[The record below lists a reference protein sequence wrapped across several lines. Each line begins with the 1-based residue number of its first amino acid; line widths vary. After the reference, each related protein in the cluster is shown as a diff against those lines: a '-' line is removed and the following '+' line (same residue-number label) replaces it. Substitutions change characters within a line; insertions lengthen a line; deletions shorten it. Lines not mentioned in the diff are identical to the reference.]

1 MRILLGGRSKAI
13 LQSAD
18 RWRSAA
24 AAAERPADR
33 SCEIPLCVIL
43 VACHHVKGKIQ
54 LELRCH
60 ATIGTLL
67 EIDRERERIERVCFT
82 FHFFLLLTLSH
93 KSAAMLSLKSL
104 LLKAKSPPLQA
115 SGGDEASG
123 GDVAD
128 DSPKKQPQ
136 KEEKAPAQPEPHI
149 KALSDDILRL
159 LLKCLPPKET
169 SSLLRSCKSLAKL
182 ADDAWKT
189 KLHAMRDDYVIAY
202 KDIKAP
208 STPAHHHRVELQK
221 RYRRLNC
228 YRPNIERWGEE
239 PYWYANHP
247 CEASPFNAVRRSH
260 DVTDFRLSVR
270 SNRLEKG
277 RYRAYW
283 RVNSTSGFCVL
294 QLDTETYS
302 ALPGGMAGGASVANL
317 SHDEMLS
324 SLFNA
329 DQTASWRR
337 SRSSRRISMT
347 PPRRSWNTVSV
358 LPS

>member
-1 MRILLGGRSKAI
+1 
-13 LQSAD
+13 
-18 RWRSAA
+18 
-24 AAAERPADR
+24 
-33 SCEIPLCVIL
+33 
-43 VACHHVKGKIQ
+43 
-54 LELRCH
+54 
-60 ATIGTLL
+60 
-67 EIDRERERIERVCFT
+67 
-82 FHFFLLLTLSH
+82 
-93 KSAAMLSLKSL
+93 MLSLKSL

-294 QLDTETYS
+294 QLDTEVHS
-302 ALPGGMAGGASVANL
+302 ERRGGGSTSDHVQ
-317 SHDEMLS
+317 HFS
-324 SLFNA
+324 SL
-329 DQTASWRR
+329 
-337 SRSSRRISMT
+337 
-347 PPRRSWNTVSV
+347 WNTREDRGKGWTDICAMGGEVVEIGADGGYIKARVWKRELDFTGGILVDCLQIQKLEPVPPLMNSR
-358 LPS
+358 LLMSSW

>member
-1 MRILLGGRSKAI
+1 
-13 LQSAD
+13 
-18 RWRSAA
+18 
-24 AAAERPADR
+24 
-33 SCEIPLCVIL
+33 
-43 VACHHVKGKIQ
+43 
-54 LELRCH
+54 
-60 ATIGTLL
+60 
-67 EIDRERERIERVCFT
+67 
-82 FHFFLLLTLSH
+82 LLLTLSH

-115 SGGDEASG
+115 SGGDG
-123 GDVAD
+123 AD
-128 DSPKKQPQ
+128 DSPKKQSQ

-202 KDIKAP
+202 EDIKAP

-228 YRPNIERWGEE
+228 YRPNIDRWGEE

-260 DVTDFRLSVR
+260 DVTDFRLSVQ

-283 RVNSTSGFCVL
+283 RVNSTSGFCIL

-324 SLFNA
+324 SRFKA
-329 DQTASWRR
+329 GQSF
-337 SRSSRRISMT
+337 SS
-347 PPRRSWNTVSV
+347 
-358 LPS
+358 L